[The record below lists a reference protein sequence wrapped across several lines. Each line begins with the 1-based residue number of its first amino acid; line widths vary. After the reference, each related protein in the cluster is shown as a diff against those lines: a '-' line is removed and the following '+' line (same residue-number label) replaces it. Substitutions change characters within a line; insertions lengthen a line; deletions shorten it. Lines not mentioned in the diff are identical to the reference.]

1 MNSSRSY
8 LITATSTLEFYL
20 AKVYSGCCLGLNRD
34 LRLELSLSG
43 SRGLCRDLRLESSL
57 AGSRGLCR
65 DLRLEFSLA
74 GSRGLCLDLRLESS
88 LAGSRGLCLD
98 LKLGSALFGSLG
110 LCRDLRE
117 VLSSLIDCR
126 SPYEPKKDI
135 HICNPQYFRNIFW
148 VL

>member
-1 MNSSRSY
+1 MKNK
-8 LITATSTLEFYL
+8 IYL
-20 AKVYSGCCLGLNRD
+20 AKVYSDCCLGLNQDLRLEFSLSGSRGLCRD
-34 LRLELSLSG
+34 LRLESSLAG

-74 GSRGLCLDLRLESS
+74 GS
-88 LAGSRGLCLD
+88 
-98 LKLGSALFGSLG
+98 LG

-117 VLSSLIDCR
+117 VFSSLIDCR

-135 HICNPQYFRNIFW
+135 HICNPQYFRNIFCP
-148 VL
+148 